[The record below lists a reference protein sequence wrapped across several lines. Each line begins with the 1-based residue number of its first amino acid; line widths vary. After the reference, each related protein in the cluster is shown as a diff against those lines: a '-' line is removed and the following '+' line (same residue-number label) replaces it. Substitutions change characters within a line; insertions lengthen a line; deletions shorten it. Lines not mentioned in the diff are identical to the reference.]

1 MNEVMKNILT
11 RRSTRKFTDEQIPKE
26 ILRDIVDAAL
36 HAPSGMG
43 KQTWTFTVITNRDV
57 IARLAETMRVA
68 LGREHYDM
76 YKPTAL
82 IIPSNLRESH
92 LGRDDNSCAHVPAQ
106 YVNTDVEVPS

>member
-26 ILRDIVDAAL
+26 VLKDIVDAAL

-57 IARLAETMRVA
+57 IARLAETMRAA

-82 IIPSNLRESH
+82 DRKS
-92 LGRDDNSCAHVPAQ
+92 V
-106 YVNTDVEVPS
+106 V